1 MLLCAPSPCFSPLVL
16 GNMFEL
22 APLAIAYA
30 LVGALF
36 LDWKTVGV
44 MYAIKTY
51 RLLTLWIIVYAI
63 EKVFLE
69 NYMRRVYIN
78 HEPAP
83 SFTQLVTVS
92 WAIEFIA
99 LTVPLLIVTLL
110 YVRYKAADNAFV
122 IDRDII
128 KGILADYVMS
138 SALMVLVGIAIVNQ
152 IQDNSLFRYDHDGL
166 RAIRAGSQIYFQCSA
181 IILFVPFYSIAD

>member
-1 MLLCAPSPCFSPLVL
+1 MPLLSCFSTLAL

-22 APLAIAYA
+22 APLAIVYA

-44 MYAIKTY
+44 MYTIKTY

-78 HEPAP
+78 REPAP

-99 LTVPLLIVTLL
+99 LTVPLLIVSLL

-128 KGILADYVMS
+128 KGILADYMMS

-166 RAIRAGSQIYFQCSA
+166 RAIRAGSQIFFQCSA